1 MNFWTRYVNY
11 YITHYSTLNRENSEE
26 LAFLRNKLFISILIW
41 AFPICLISYIPSIWV
56 SIETRSWVIALFDTL
71 AMGTLTFIYL
81 AKSISMNAKKNLFS
95 IIFYVLSIVL
105 FIYLGTTGPSIIILF
120 CSSVLVTL
128 FSNAKAGYIALV
140 LNGIIFL
147 FFLAII
153 PVNTWH
159 FQFFKQLHLDTWIGI
174 GVNLIAFN
182 ALAIF
187 SVASL
192 VEHLSE
198 SFLREKQ
205 LQILLKKESEDLRVA
220 KQRAEESDR
229 LKSSFMANMSHEIRT
244 PMNGILGFSSL
255 LSEENLKESDRQMYV
270 DLIQKSGE
278 RMLNIINEII
288 DISKIES
295 GLVNIN
301 SSEENLNE
309 ILRYIYDFMLPDATK
324 KNIALTY
331 SLGLTDVDTVIY
343 TDREK
348 LYIILL
354 NLVKNAIKFTD
365 KGEINFG
372 YEVQS
377 LIPGDDKIDIAFFVK
392 DTGIGIPLDKQA
404 VIFERFMQVDV
415 KNVKAR
421 EGAGLGLYISKSYV
435 ELMGGKI
442 WLESEIGKGTTFNI
456 VIPFS
461 TPQRVKQTHK

>member
-1 MNFWTRYVNY
+1 
-11 YITHYSTLNRENSEE
+11 
-26 LAFLRNKLFISILIW
+26 
-41 AFPICLISYIPSIWV
+41 
-56 SIETRSWVIALFDTL
+56 
-71 AMGTLTFIYL
+71 
-81 AKSISMNAKKNLFS
+81 
-95 IIFYVLSIVL
+95 
-105 FIYLGTTGPSIIILF
+105 
-120 CSSVLVTL
+120 
-128 FSNAKAGYIALV
+128 
-140 LNGIIFL
+140 
-147 FFLAII
+147 
-153 PVNTWH
+153 
-159 FQFFKQLHLDTWIGI
+159 
-174 GVNLIAFN
+174 
-182 ALAIF
+182 
-187 SVASL
+187 
-192 VEHLSE
+192 
-198 SFLREKQ
+198 
-205 LQILLKKESEDLRVA
+205 
-220 KQRAEESDR
+220 
-229 LKSSFMANMSHEIRT
+229 MANMSHEIRT